1 MYELAHK
8 LNEYLRLWV
17 LANQE
22 IQIKYLNKISEMWG
36 IKVESLAGLSK
47 EKFRP
52 LR

>member
-17 LANQE
+17 FAKQE
-22 IQIKYLNKISEMWG
+22 IQIKYLNKISEMCG
-36 IKVESLAGLSK
+36 IKVESLAGLPK